1 MVLSDPD
8 PENLLVRLAA
18 AQVFERDERAR
29 EEQTRKSMKK

>member
-1 MVLSDPD
+1 MLSDPD

-18 AQVFERDERAR
+18 GQVYERDEQRR